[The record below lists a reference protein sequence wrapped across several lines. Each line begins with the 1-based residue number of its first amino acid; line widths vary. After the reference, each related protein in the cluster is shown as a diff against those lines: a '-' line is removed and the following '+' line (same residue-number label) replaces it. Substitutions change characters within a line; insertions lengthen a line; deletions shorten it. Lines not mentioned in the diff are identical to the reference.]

1 MAKKS
6 KTKEGVLDALR
17 MIDELTLPKDE
28 AKKIDSESNK
38 YFAGLRKRE
47 LRIVRLFPAIGAVN
61 KAVEG
66 IKIIPGCGD
75 DEFEVLTPKQG
86 AYLGG
91 KYSYNTSS
99 FGRKL
104 DKPCTGAY
112 RDKEND
118 FSEFE
123 RQIQSACNTHPDQ
136 WHMNSYM
143 DMYWGLDRGLMLKSV
158 KARIEKAHGLPIV
171 KPDYE
176 AVLSGIWRAY
186 QRNIEQRMK
195 SYKHLTE
202 ESQEIF
208 RERITKDNWSAFR
221 DDKRKAKYAGWIID
235 ILNNP
240 KQW

>member
-6 KTKEGVLDALR
+6 KEGLLDALQ

-28 AKKIDSESNK
+28 AKKIGESMGSK
-38 YFAGLRKRE
+38 SAAERRKNE
-47 LRIVRLFPAIGAVN
+47 LRIDKLFPAIEAVN

-66 IKIIPGCGD
+66 VTVIPECCDGEFAII
-75 DEFEVLTPKQG
+75 TPKQG

-91 KYSYNTSS
+91 KYFYNTSS

-104 DKPCTGAY
+104 DKPYTGIY
-112 RDKEND
+112 KDEKND

-136 WHMNSYM
+136 WHMHSYM
-143 DMYWGLDRGLMLKSV
+143 DMYWDIDRGLMLKSV

-176 AVLSGIWRAY
+176 AVLSGIWGAY

-195 SYKHLTE
+195 AYKHLTE

-208 RERITKDNWSAFR
+208 RERITKDNLSAFR